1 MTAWSKAAGLAALL
15 LLASCATHARSAAQV
30 YRFKQMEPCPAT
42 GQSKG
47 PCPGWQV
54 DHIIPLCA
62 GGDDKL
68 WNMQWLS
75 VDDHRFKTF
84 VDVRECLRKRHQP
97 LLFDTFNQH
106 KEHFWRFRASATV
119 GQQPD
124 ARQQQFASARLGPE
138 HKPN

>member
-1 MTAWSKAAGLAALL
+1 MTAWSKAAGLATLL
-15 LLASCATHARSAAQV
+15 LLVSHTAHARSSAQV

-75 VDDHRFKTF
+75 VGDHRWKTF
-84 VDVRECLRKRHQP
+84 VDIKECNRNRLTTQ
-97 LLFDTFNQH
+97 TC
-106 KEHFWRFRASATV
+106 
-119 GQQPD
+119 QQLVP
-124 ARQQQFASARLGPE
+124 FAI
-138 HKPN
+138 